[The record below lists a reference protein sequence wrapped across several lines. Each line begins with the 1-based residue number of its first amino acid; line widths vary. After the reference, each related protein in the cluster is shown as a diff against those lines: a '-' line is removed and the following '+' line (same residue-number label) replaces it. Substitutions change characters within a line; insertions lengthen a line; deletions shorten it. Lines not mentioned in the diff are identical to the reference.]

1 MKVLT
6 PVLGACL
13 LASSLALGVPATA
26 SADDLQRVSAPGE
39 WRGGGQYRG
48 MRDGGQHRGMRD
60 GGGMRMLHGL
70 DLTDAQRDQIFQ
82 IHYAQMPEMRAQRNA
97 ARAARKELRD
107 LALAPQYDA
116 AKAKAA
122 ADAYAKAS
130 AQIALMRAEST
141 SKVLAVLTPEQRK
154 QLDERRAQWQARRGG
169 RS

>member
-26 SADDLQRVSAPGE
+26 SADESRRVSAAGE
-39 WRGGGQYRG
+39 WRGGD
-48 MRDGGQHRGMRD
+48 MHHRGGRKH
-60 GGGMRMLHGL
+60 GGAMRMLRGL

-82 IHYAQMPEMRAQRNA
+82 IRYAQMPEMRAQRKA
-97 ARAARKELRD
+97 ARAARKALRE

-130 AQIALMRAEST
+130 AQIALMRVDAT
-141 SKVLAVLTPEQRK
+141 YKTLAVLTPEQRK
-154 QLDERRAQWQARRGG
+154 KLEERRAQWQARRKA

>member
-13 LASSLALGVPATA
+13 LASSLALGLPATA
-26 SADDLQRVSAPGE
+26 SADNQQRVSAPGE
-39 WRGGGQYRG
+39 WRGGGH
-48 MRDGGQHRGMRD
+48 HRGMRGGD
-60 GGGMRMLHGL
+60 GMRDRGGMRMLRGL

-82 IHYAQMPEMRAQRNA
+82 IHYAQMPEKRAQKKA

-130 AQIALMRAEST
+130 AQLALMRVDSMH
-141 SKVLAVLTPEQRK
+141 KVLAVLTPEQRK
-154 QLDERRAQWQARRGG
+154 QFDERRAQWKARRGG

>member
-26 SADDLQRVSAPGE
+26 AADDLQRVSAPGE
-39 WRGGGQYRG
+39 WRGGGH
-48 MRDGGQHRGMRD
+48 HRGMRGGD
-60 GGGMRMLHGL
+60 GMREGGGVRMLRGL

-82 IHYAQMPEMRAQRNA
+82 IHYAQMPEMRAQRIA
-97 ARAARKELRD
+97 ARTARKELRD
-107 LALAPQYDA
+107 LALAPAYDA

-130 AQIALMRAEST
+130 AQIALMRVEST
-141 SKVLAVLTPEQRK
+141 SKLLAVLTPEQRK
-154 QLDERRAQWQARRGG
+154 QLEERRARWQERRGKRG
-169 RS
+169 

>member
-1 MKVLT
+1 MKLLT

-26 SADDLQRVSAPGE
+26 SADNMRHVSAPSE
-39 WRGGGQYRG
+39 WRGGGH
-48 MRDGGQHRGMRD
+48 HRGMRG
-60 GGGMRMLHGL
+60 GGGMRHGGMHMLRGL

-82 IHYAQMPEMRAQRNA
+82 IHYAQMPEMRAQKKA
-97 ARAARKELRD
+97 VRAARKELRE
-107 LALAPQYDA
+107 LARAPQYDA

-130 AQIALMRAEST
+130 AQIALMRAESI

-154 QLDERRAQWQARRGG
+154 QLEERRAQWQERRGK